1 MLHVNVVVLEK
12 WSFQKCGSK
21 GDNQRKL
28 NELPKKSRCWTGF
41 LGVVWLKWLCIVFL
55 YVTCTAFFEEVF
67 QEGIVICLPLLKEPV
82 FLLSVLSGSQ
92 VLPLNVIKMGR
103 SFAFVPA
110 NCWGPACTLD
120 CYRLLAK
127 PVLYCDMRWPSIKAL
142 SPL

>member
-1 MLHVNVVVLEK
+1 MLDRIPGCSVIKMTVYCL
-12 WSFQKCGSK
+12 
-21 GDNQRKL
+21 
-28 NELPKKSRCWTGF
+28 
-41 LGVVWLKWLCIVFL
+41 L

-103 SFAFVPA
+103 SFAFVPV

-127 PVLYCDMRWPSIKAL
+127 PVLYCDMR
-142 SPL
+142 